1 VGPTS
6 EELTEIKNLKA
17 QVRDLREA
25 NEMAISR
32 GQRTGTC
39 DHALSVS
46 GGNMVRGVLTH
57 EQKQLA
63 LRLRSHGLP
72 LVEIARQ
79 VGCTAPMVG
88 LMVREGRF
96 LTGLPTTW
104 TPRPGRL
111 TVVER
116 EQVLLGLARGDSFS
130 AIARGLGRAPST
142 VSREVKANGGRQGY
156 RAWHAHQR
164 ARDPKLDAYAG
175 QRSTNTPVIVLEPR
189 HGTA

>member
-1 VGPTS
+1 MGPTS

-88 LMVREGRF
+88 LMVREGASSPGCR
-96 LTGLPTTW
+96 
-104 TPRPGRL
+104 RPGRP
-111 TVVER
+111 
-116 EQVLLGLARGDSFS
+116 
-130 AIARGLGRAPST
+130 AP
-142 VSREVKANGGRQGY
+142 VG
-156 RAWHAHQR
+156 
-164 ARDPKLDAYAG
+164 
-175 QRSTNTPVIVLEPR
+175 
-189 HGTA
+189 